1 MTKLPDLGVL
11 FRVVAIVEFAYAAI
25 GLLTPPHLVYPL
37 TGWSLSADGQ
47 WVTKLLALALLSQAW
62 IAWTMRNQPHPGVA
76 LALALYQIGSATAD
90 WVMWLRQPAFV
101 MGEASPPDGVGQGR
115 NHRFDPGP
123 LCHRYFPALGGG
135 ADCLP
140 AGGPWLNRFSANRT
154 RRWSAAAS
162 IRST

>member
-90 WVMWLRQPAFV
+90 WVMWLSLADQGVFATALARAGIIVSIPLHYAIGIFLLLAVARTPRRQ
-101 MGEASPPDGVGQGR
+101 
-115 NHRFDPGP
+115 
-123 LCHRYFPALGGG
+123 
-135 ADCLP
+135 
-140 AGGPWLNRFSANRT
+140 
-154 RRWSAAAS
+154 AAHG
-162 IRST
+162 